1 MDDKLTQTVRIMR
14 PSRVTTDDRGRTVWE
29 GPVEETE
36 LELVSTQ
43 MLQSLLDSGDKQ
55 RRRQLEDAAKSK
67 DGVLARNLTSGSFEI
82 IDDDDLK
89 AALASADATPGK
101 VRAADVTLEPVAKK
115 PGDTDEELSLVS
127 TMALRKILG
136 HEVPEATDDD
146 PGDGPAFRGGG
157 FDPYNHG

>member
-43 MLQSLLDSGDKQ
+43 MLQTLLDSGDEE
-55 RRRQLEDAAKSK
+55 RRQQLADAARSK

-89 AALASADATPGK
+89 AALESADATPAR
-101 VRAADVTLEPVAKK
+101 VRAADVTLEPVPKK
-115 PGDTDEELSLVS
+115 SDNAGQELSLVS
-127 TMALRKILG
+127 TQALRKILG
-136 HEVPEATDDD
+136 HEVTDTSDDD
-146 PGDGPAFRGGG
+146 ADDGPAFRGGG